1 MTKTTTWKE
10 AERRIARLLHGRRVG
25 NQGSAT
31 EDVAH
36 DWLSVE
42 VKHRRT
48 LPAWL
53 TAALSQAQRN
63 APDSRLPVVILHQ
76 HGTRSSNDVVCV
88 KLGNWLDW
96 FGDDPLAAATPEEL
110 AVMAPDWEDTEE
122 HSTLNDYRTDGTD
135 ELELLAEYNASYREL
150 TGE

>member
-1 MTKTTTWKE
+1 MTKTWKE
-10 AERRIARLLHGRRVG
+10 AERRIAKLLHGRRTG
-25 NQGSAT
+25 NTGAAT

-96 FGDDPLAAATPEEL
+96 FGEDPLAAATPDEL
-110 AVMAPDWEDTEE
+110 AVLAPDYEDREE
-122 HSTLNDYRTDGTD
+122 HAALNGDQIDGTD